1 MLGFQACTTLSH
13 LCGAEDGTQ
22 AHENASCVTRSRL
35 TLCLMSPTGDQ
46 RREDITTTQQTGK
59 AGHQAAC
66 GGPPGFTLYTRLHAQ
81 EVWALSNLH
90 YNLNSGSVTDDH
102 TMLVCHSLLYLSG
115 CL

>member
-1 MLGFQACTTLSH
+1 
-13 LCGAEDGTQ
+13 
-22 AHENASCVTRSRL
+22 
-35 TLCLMSPTGDQ
+35 MSPTGDQ
-46 RREDITTTQQTGK
+46 RREDITTTQHTGK
-59 AGHQAAC
+59 AGHQAAAC